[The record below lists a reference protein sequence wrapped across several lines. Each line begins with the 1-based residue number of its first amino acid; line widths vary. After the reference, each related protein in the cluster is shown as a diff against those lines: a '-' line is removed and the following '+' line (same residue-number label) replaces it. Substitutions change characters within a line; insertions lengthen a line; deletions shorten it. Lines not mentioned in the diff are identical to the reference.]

1 MHSYKTTA
9 RLKALV
15 KKNPK
20 LKENNPFL
28 DEYWLTEKFEKYV
41 KDWKSKNRAEELLAQ
56 LAFYKDWGFTHE
68 LSDKDVCSPKL
79 FDEIRK
85 GYQLVLPVINFF
97 QDAYDGPEYQC

>member
-1 MHSYKTTA
+1 
-9 RLKALV
+9 LKALV
-15 KKNPK
+15 KKNPE

-41 KDWKSKNRAEELLAQ
+41 KDWKSKNRVEDLLAQ